1 MTKQEALKKIEELKN
16 FIKQKDNEEWITIDY
31 SVVPQELFE
40 KYSIKPFQIM
50 KRKMRDKEG
59 KVWNNINY
67 FDAQKECEELSHR
80 LLNIREMLFLLEFYK
95 RKNKRVSCDDKEFL
109 GIKELS
115 YEEDVCYE
123 WIYNLKSCAFLRGGY
138 WFSGVDAGA
147 FTLSLNDSPTYSSCY
162 IGFRCAR

>member
-1 MTKQEALKKIEELKN
+1 MTKQEAFKKIEELKN

-40 KYSIKPFQIM
+40 KYGIKPFQIM

-123 WIYNLKSCAFLRGGY
+123 WIYNLKSGAFLRGGG
-138 WFSGVDAGA
+138 WNVGVLAGA
-147 FTLSLNDSPTYSSCY
+147 FTLGLSASPASSDCS